1 MNFNFAVDLQC
12 LSELYGAQVLLIN
25 HGCLYNVSYG
35 SSCILQYFHN
45 KKKVSLVNAHAFGFH
60 VKRKDNLNQYI
71 RGILVIY
78 SVSDV
83 WTSNKHWG

>member
-1 MNFNFAVDLQC
+1 MVASKTSPTDHPVFCNI
-12 LSELYGAQVLLIN
+12 STT
-25 HGCLYNVSYG
+25 
-35 SSCILQYFHN
+35 
-45 KKKVSLVNAHAFGFH
+45 KKSKSLVNAHAFGFH
-60 VKRKDNLNQYI
+60 VKRKDNFNQYI

>member
-1 MNFNFAVDLQC
+1 MVASKTSPTDHPVFCNI
-12 LSELYGAQVLLIN
+12 STT
-25 HGCLYNVSYG
+25 
-35 SSCILQYFHN
+35 
-45 KKKVSLVNAHAFGFH
+45 KKKSKSLINAHAFGFH

>member
-1 MNFNFAVDLQC
+1 MSVRALWCSGFINKSWLPLKRLLRIILYFAIFPQ
-12 LSELYGAQVLLIN
+12 Q
-25 HGCLYNVSYG
+25 
-35 SSCILQYFHN
+35 
-45 KKKVSLVNAHAFGFH
+45 KKSKSLVNAHAFGFH